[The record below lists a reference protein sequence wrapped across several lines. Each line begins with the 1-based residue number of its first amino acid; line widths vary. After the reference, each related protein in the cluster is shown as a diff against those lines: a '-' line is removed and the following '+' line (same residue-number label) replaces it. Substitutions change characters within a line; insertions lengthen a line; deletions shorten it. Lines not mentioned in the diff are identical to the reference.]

1 MKIDYKEI
9 IDEVRSKNFWAKFI
23 VLLIGSFLLSINF
36 NLILKP
42 NNLATGGTSGI
53 AVIVSELL
61 PSVKSSTFVLISN
74 ILLLIVSF
82 FLLGPK
88 KTGLSVLGSIAY
100 PVMMSLT
107 EGLCIWMLKYV
118 DLSDTVLLIV
128 VSGTLYGTANGLL
141 YKTGFTSGGAD
152 IIIQLITKYFK
163 VPNGT
168 ASLIFNSAVLTTSAF
183 VFGVDKA
190 LLGILIIIINST
202 LINKIMIGISDSK
215 TFYIQTEKT
224 QQIIEFLKEN
234 NAGYTIMKTEGGH
247 TKTANDIIMTVVST
261 KDFYLY
267 ENVIKKID
275 PEVFLVINDCY
286 EVYGGQSKQKRSL
299 LDI

>member
-1 MKIDYKEI
+1 MKIDYKEL
-9 IDEVRSKNFWAKFI
+9 IDDIRSKNFWAKFMI
-23 VLLIGSFLLSINF
+23 LLLGSFLLAINF

-42 NNLATGGTSGI
+42 NDLATGGTSGI
-53 AVIVSELL
+53 AVIVNEVL
-61 PSVKSSTFVLISN
+61 PNIKSSTFVLISN
-74 ILLLIVSF
+74 MVLLVVSF

-88 KTGLSVLGSIAY
+88 RTGLSVLGSITY

-107 EGLCIWMLKYV
+107 EGLCIWLLKYV
-118 DLSDTVLLIV
+118 NLSDTILLIV

-152 IIIQLITKYFK
+152 IIIQLLTKYLK
-163 VPNGT
+163 LPNGT
-168 ASLIFNSAVLTTSAF
+168 SSLIFNSVVLTTSAF

-215 TFYIQTEKT
+215 TFYIQTEK
-224 QQIIEFLKEN
+224 QQEIIDFLKES
-234 NAGYTIMKTEGGH
+234 NAGYTILKTEGGH
-247 TKTANDIIMTVVST
+247 TKSANNIIMTVVST
-261 KDFYLY
+261 KDFYLF
-267 ENVIKKID
+267 ESVIKKID
-275 PEVFLVINDCY
+275 EEIFLVISDCY
-286 EVYGGQSKQKRSL
+286 EVYGGQSKHKRSL